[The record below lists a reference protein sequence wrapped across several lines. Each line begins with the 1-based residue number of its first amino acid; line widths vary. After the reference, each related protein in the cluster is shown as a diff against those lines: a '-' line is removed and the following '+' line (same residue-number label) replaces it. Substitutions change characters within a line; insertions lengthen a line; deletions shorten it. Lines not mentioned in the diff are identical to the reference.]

1 MIETII
7 RTAMQR
13 AVTITNAEEYVIRLR
28 SYIESNVRHQI
39 KLHGG
44 RQSYNVNT
52 RLHLGFSD
60 VDGFYQEIRTN
71 VVCSQNGKEIADT
84 VRMAIG
90 ANHPLSNLR
99 GVFQLASIKAKS
111 ANDFYFSNGEI
122 HGTKAVIEAELGSLF
137 SNHKAIVV
145 INHARSGNCAVDV
158 ELIQCSLKNLT
169 DMFGAL
175 ESGFTE
181 DAVLA

>member
-7 RTAMQR
+7 RTAIQR
-13 AVTITNAEEYVIRLR
+13 ASTIVNAEEYLIRLR
-28 SYIESNVRHQI
+28 AHIESNVRHQI

-44 RQSYNVNT
+44 HQNYNVNS
-52 RLHLGFSD
+52 RFHLGFSD
-60 VDGFYQEIRTN
+60 VDGFYQEVRTN
-71 VVCSQNGKEIADT
+71 IICSQNGKEITDT
-84 VRMAIG
+84 VRSAIG

-99 GVFQLASIKAKS
+99 GIFQLASIKAKS

-122 HGTKAVIEAELGSLF
+122 HGTKAVVETELGALF
-137 SNHKAIVV
+137 GNHKAIVV
-145 INHARSGNCAVDV
+145 INHSRSGNCAVDV
-158 ELIQCSLKNLT
+158 ELIQSSMKSLT

-181 DAVLA
+181 DSVVA